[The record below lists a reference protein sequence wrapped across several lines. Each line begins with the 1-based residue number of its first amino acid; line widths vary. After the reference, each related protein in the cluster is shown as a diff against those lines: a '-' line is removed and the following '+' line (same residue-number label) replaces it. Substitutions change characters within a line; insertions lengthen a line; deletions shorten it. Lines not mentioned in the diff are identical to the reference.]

1 MNLSPL
7 SWSRQD
13 DRFFVS
19 FGHEFGINP
28 ENAYFRIFGMGF
40 VKNTTRRIQ
49 HLQYFNKRRH
59 FKYILF
65 LFLKN
70 INLQITEWLWRSGR
84 QELQPDLR
92 DLPPPLPRKS
102 CWHKQTEGVVFTLSA
117 DSTERLVCSKYL
129 NIKMERGHHIKHLLC
144 WKVG

>member
-92 DLPPPLPRKS
+92 DLPPPSPER
-102 CWHKQTEGVVFTLSA
+102 VVGTN
-117 DSTERLVCSKYL
+117 RQ
-129 NIKMERGHHIKHLLC
+129 RGGSLLC
-144 WKVG
+144 LQIARSAQFAQNTSILKWNGGTT